1 MKNWKTLLLGIAMIA
16 NTSFA
21 APRSRDKVAAVVNN
35 GVVLES
41 DVDGLMQSV
50 N

>member
-21 APRSRDKVAAVVNN
+21 APQVVDKV
-35 GVVLES
+35 
-41 DVDGLMQSV
+41 
-50 N
+50 

>member
-21 APRSRDKVAAVVNN
+21 APQVVDKVAA
-35 GVVLES
+35 GASIMALFLKATS
-41 DVDGLMQSV
+41 MA
-50 N
+50 

>member
-21 APRSRDKVAAVVNN
+21 A
-35 GVVLES
+35 
-41 DVDGLMQSV
+41 
-50 N
+50 

>member
-21 APRSRDKVAAVVNN
+21 
-35 GVVLES
+35 
-41 DVDGLMQSV
+41 
-50 N
+50 

>member
-21 APRSRDKVAAVVNN
+21 APQV
-35 GVVLES
+35 
-41 DVDGLMQSV
+41 
-50 N
+50 

>member
-21 APRSRDKVAAVVNN
+21 APQVVDKVAGVVNKAT
-35 GVVLES
+35 
-41 DVDGLMQSV
+41 LMD
-50 N
+50 

>member
-21 APRSRDKVAAVVNN
+21 APQVVDKGSRR
-35 GVVLES
+35 
-41 DVDGLMQSV
+41 Q
-50 N
+50 

>member
-21 APRSRDKVAAVVNN
+21 AP
-35 GVVLES
+35 
-41 DVDGLMQSV
+41 
-50 N
+50 